1 LLLTSQQATSLH
13 YYLCNGWFKTKES
26 KQNRAMAFVPDWLIN
41 FVHDRL
47 VQRKI
52 LDPSLFKKDCL
63 PYSSVWIDSNT
74 TLVAEPGGCVT
85 AVSMQVNRSS
95 VLLFLLILLQVLHA
109 MRNG

>member
-1 LLLTSQQATSLH
+1 
-13 YYLCNGWFKTKES
+13 
-26 KQNRAMAFVPDWLIN
+26 MAFVPDWLIN